1 MKLKEK
7 YKRIQQ
13 VLHNYAVSI
22 KLHDCDNG
30 RLIDEFN
37 LLQDTMFDYE
47 LCLKKNVEYR
57 TALKRI
63 DSIIMFNS
71 DEELWEYVQNNL
83 DDVMSDYRDVKNIA
97 KEALEGDEE

>member
-57 TALKRI
+57 TALYEI
-63 DSIIMFNS
+63 LSYSGDGETN
-71 DEELWEYVQNNL
+71 EEIYNI
-83 DDVMSDYRDVKNIA
+83 VK
-97 KEALEGDEE
+97 KVLEGDEE